1 MVSMPMFTRRNPTDC
16 LTTLPRDVLI
26 ARISL
31 SHTTDGCP
39 TLHAIW
45 ANPWPFQHRYWL
57 RKPHLGDIYIIIYI
71 IIYVYINIWIL
82 ILLIYWY
89 LFFSTTNQFREA
101 FGKGNLRA
109 TDATVGSMK
118 IGWWVFSH
126 HWFSGLF
133 MTWGCGKY
141 ILSYFIIF
149 YMAWGCGKYVQGAP
163 PHLQLRLASPHY
175 VYRYIMDYH
184 GISTKNHRTH
194 QLNQHQFRYNGGHDL
209 AKGLPRFFGSWQ

>member
-1 MVSMPMFTRRNPTDC
+1 MALWTQGLAKEATFR
-16 LTTLPRDVLI
+16 
-26 ARISL
+26 
-31 SHTTDGCP
+31 
-39 TLHAIW
+39 W
-45 ANPWPFQHRYWL
+45 Y
-57 RKPHLGDIYIIIYI
+57 IYIYNYIYI

-149 YMAWGCGKYVQGAP
+149 YMAWGCGKYKVP

-175 VYRYIMDYH
+175 LYRYIMPRCSMYGIFTYIYPKNDPNVGKYSIH
-184 GISTKNHRTH
+184 GASGMVYPPKTIEFTAKPASIS
-194 QLNQHQFRYNGGHDL
+194 L
-209 AKGLPRFFGSWQ
+209 